1 MDKLWETN
9 LFLLDL
15 NRQKDKNDRILGR
28 KSCYFPDLG
37 LQIEGLGSLWDAW
50 DPPVGPGG

>member
-1 MDKLWETN
+1 MDN
-9 LFLLDL
+9 YCFLLDL
-15 NRQKDKNDRILGR
+15 NGQKDKNDWILGR
-28 KSCYFPDLG
+28 KSCYFSDLG